1 MTTSTAEAD
10 PGLLLSRGNWILL
23 ALLVG
28 HTGGGRG
35 VCHLSWSFEK
45 AQLIN
50 YLSLACMVADLRQP
64 CKSSRLIS
72 VLNYYKRQSSHRSRN
87 YKTFCN
93 RGGATYSMNWQMT
106 RTTIWAPNTLRLP
119 RQLANP
125 PSPLLTTLF
134 TLSGPSRPYPM
145 GSWALT
151 PLYGCHAPQTLDA
164 WVISVNACSHGL
176 QVPVLPENLISTCG
190 LAPVHAC
197 F

>member
-125 PSPLLTTLF
+125 PSPLLTTLGARVAREFDLHVWPGTCTRLLLMVSF
-134 TLSGPSRPYPM
+134 TGIDNQCLMS
-145 GSWALT
+145 
-151 PLYGCHAPQTLDA
+151 
-164 WVISVNACSHGL
+164 
-176 QVPVLPENLISTCG
+176 
-190 LAPVHAC
+190 
-197 F
+197 